1 LTNYQKYGIIN
12 YQRKKDEVTTMTNA
26 KMTERE
32 FYTKVMAL
40 EGVTDEI
47 KAYAEAGIAKL
58 DEKNAKRK
66 NTETKAQRENKV
78 LMGQVLE
85 TIEANGSMVASE
97 VASVLEVS
105 TQKASA
111 LCVLLVKEGKLKV
124 TDKKVKNKGAVKC
137 YSLAD

>member
-1 LTNYQKYGIIN
+1 
-12 YQRKKDEVTTMTNA
+12 MTNA

-32 FYTKVMAL
+32 FLTKVMAI
-40 EGVTDEI
+40 EGVAEDV

>member
-1 LTNYQKYGIIN
+1 MANT
-12 YQRKKDEVTTMTNA
+12 
-26 KMTERE
+26 KMTERD
-32 FYTKVMAL
+32 FFNRIIAL
-40 EGVTDEI
+40 DNVPDEL
-47 KAYAEAGIAKL
+47 KQYAIDGIEKL
-58 DEKNAKRK
+58 NEKNAKRK
-66 NTETKAQRENKV
+66 NTETKAQKENKI

-137 YSLAD
+137 YSLVQ

>member
-1 LTNYQKYGIIN
+1 
-12 YQRKKDEVTTMTNA
+12 MTNA

-32 FYTKVMAL
+32 FLTKVMAT
-40 EGVTDEI
+40 EGVAEDV
-47 KAYAEAGIAKL
+47 KAYAEAGIVKL

-66 NTETKAQRENKV
+66 NTETKAQKENKI

-97 VASVLEVS
+97 VASVLEIS

-111 LCVLLVKEGKLKV
+111 LCVLLVKEGKLKAF
-124 TDKKVKNKGAVKC
+124 DKKVKNKGAVKC
-137 YSLAD
+137 YSLVVGE

>member
-32 FYTKVMAL
+32 FLTKVMAT
-40 EGVTDEI
+40 EGVAEDV